1 VLTQGDQPLPAL
13 LDLGLGRG
21 PVRPRG
27 ALDRLAW
34 LEFLVHL
41 EEVLDLQPVELRHVM
56 DVAQVLLP
64 RVGGRHG
71 QDLVVQALLVPHAEH
86 PDDPAGD
93 QAAGEGRFLEQHEH
107 VERVPIV
114 GQGVLDVPVVVRVP
128 GRGEQHAVQP
138 DAPGRVV
145 HLVLVALPLGDLD
158 DNLDVHGSLQPDPGD

>member
-93 QAAGEGRFLEQHEH
+93 QAAG
-107 VERVPIV
+107 
-114 GQGVLDVPVVVRVP
+114 QGVLDVPVVVRVP